1 MESALRASGRF
12 KRQDQSVSALLNEG
26 VGAFFGLAHGWSP
39 SWIEATDLNEN
50 VTRSSLGSVA
60 LNIAD
65 LAEHAIDAV
74 PDRVALIS
82 GDEQLTYAQ
91 LEEKANRLAHYLIDQ
106 GVKKDDKVGLYCR
119 NRIEIVIAMLGI
131 VKAGAI
137 LVNVNFRYVEGE
149 LKYLFENSD
158 MVALVHERRYADR
171 VANVLPE
178 TPNVKTI
185 LAVEDGSDD
194 DFQRYGGVEFY
205 SALEQGSPD
214 RDFGERSADDI
225 YLLYTGGT
233 TGFPKG
239 VMWRHEDIYRVLFGG
254 TDFATGEFVKDEYDL
269 AKAAAENPPMIRYPI
284 PPMIHGATQ
293 SATWMSL
300 FSGQTMVLAPEFD
313 ADEVWQTIEKHKVN
327 LLFFTGDA
335 MARPLLDAL
344 TKLHDGGHEPDLS
357 SLFLLAS
364 TAALFSTSI
373 KEKFLELLPNRVI
386 TDSIGSSETGF
397 GGTSIVAKGQSH
409 TGGPRVTI
417 DHRTVVLDEDGNE
430 VKPGSGVRGM
440 IAKKGNIPVG
450 YYKDEKKTAETFK
463 TFNGVRYAIPGDY
476 AEVDEDGSVTMLGR
490 GSQSINSGGEKI
502 YPEEV
507 EAALK
512 GHPDVFDA
520 LGGRCARRA
529 LRQLR
534 RRRRAPPPRHQPV
547 AGRTRHVRA
556 PGDRGI
562 QSAAQGLVGRRDPPD
577 TGRQARLP
585 VGQGHHR
592 GAARRR
598 RARQPCGNRNL
609 MRTEL
614 CDRFGID
621 YPIFVFTPS
630 EKVAAAVSKAGGL
643 GVLGCVRFNEADD
656 LENVLCWM
664 DENTDGKPY
673 GVDIVMPA
681 KVPQE
686 GSAVDIDK
694 LIPQSHRDFV
704 TKTLADLGVPP
715 LPDDEERNEGVL
727 GWLHSVARSHVEVA
741 LQASDQAD
749 RQRARLAARRTSSTR
764 RTRPACR
771 WPRWRAAPSTRSAT
785 SRTASTSWWRR
796 ATRPAATPVRSVRWC
811 CGRKSLTRLAVRRPC
826 WRRAASAPAG
836 RWPPRWRSA
845 RKASGWARRSSRP
858 PNTTSA
864 TASRAACRRFR
875 RRCCGPTPA
884 TRCAAGSTPASPRA
898 C

>member
-1 MESALRASGRF
+1 M
-12 KRQDQSVSALLNEG
+12 
-26 VGAFFGLAHGWSP
+26 
-39 SWIEATDLNEN
+39 
-50 VTRSSLGSVA
+50 A

-74 PDRVALIS
+74 PDRVALICA
-82 GDEQLTYAQ
+82 DEQITYGQ
-91 LEEKANRLAHYLIDQ
+91 LEEKANRLAHYLIDR

-185 LAVEDGSDD
+185 LVVEDGSDVED
-194 DFQRYGGVEFY
+194 EAYQRYGGVEFY
-205 SALEQGSPD
+205 SALEQGSPE
-214 RDFGERSADDI
+214 RDFGERSADEI

-269 AKAAAENPPMIRYPI
+269 AKAAAANPPMIRYPI

-293 SATWMSL
+293 SATWMSI
-300 FSGQTMVLAPEFD
+300 FSGQTTVLAPEFN
-313 ADEVWQTIEKHKVN
+313 ADEVWRAIHEHKVN

-344 TKLHDGGHEPDLS
+344 QAAHGKGEDYDLS

-373 KEKFLELLPNRVI
+373 KEKLLELLPNRVI

-397 GGTSIVAKGQSH
+397 GGTSIVAKGEH
-409 TGGPRVTI
+409 HMGGPRVTI

-430 VKPGSGVRGM
+430 VKPGSGARGV

-476 AEVDEDGSVTMLGR
+476 AEVEEDGSVTMLGR
-490 GSQSINSGGEKI
+490 GSVSINSGGEKI

-520 LGGRCARRA
+520 L
-529 LRQLR
+529 
-534 RRRRAPPPRHQPV
+534 V
-547 AGRTRHVRA
+547 
-556 PGDRGI
+556 
-562 QSAAQGLVGRRDPPD
+562 VGVPDP
-577 TGRQARLP
+577 
-585 VGQGHHR
+585 
-592 GAARRR
+592 
-598 RARQPCGNRNL
+598 
-609 MRTEL
+609 
-614 CDRFGID
+614 RFGQH
-621 YPIFVFTPS
+621 
-630 EKVAAAVSKAGGL
+630 VAAVVQPREGARPTLAELDAFVRSEIAGYKVPRSLWFVDEVKRSPAGKPDY
-643 GVLGCVRFNEADD
+643 RWAKDETEERPADD
-656 LENVLCWM
+656 VH
-664 DENTDGKPY
+664 
-673 GVDIVMPA
+673 A
-681 KVPQE
+681 K
-686 GSAVDIDK
+686 
-694 LIPQSHRDFV
+694 
-704 TKTLADLGVPP
+704 
-715 LPDDEERNEGVL
+715 
-727 GWLHSVARSHVEVA
+727 HVG
-741 LQASDQAD
+741 
-749 RQRARLAARRTSSTR
+749 
-764 RTRPACR
+764 
-771 WPRWRAAPSTRSAT
+771 
-785 SRTASTSWWRR
+785 
-796 ATRPAATPVRSVRWC
+796 TP
-811 CGRKSLTRLAVRRPC
+811 T
-826 WRRAASAPAG
+826 
-836 RWPPRWRSA
+836 
-845 RKASGWARRSSRP
+845 
-858 PNTTSA
+858 
-864 TASRAACRRFR
+864 
-875 RRCCGPTPA
+875 
-884 TRCAAGSTPASPRA
+884 
-898 C
+898 